1 MKLKTVTI
9 LLSVLVLA
17 VGTVLA
23 LRHRKL
29 AR

>member
-17 VGTVLA
+17 VGAVLA
-23 LRHRKL
+23 LRHRKF